1 MAAPLAALLLS
12 ACALGGQV
20 APVAPVPTVA
30 SETVDVQLLAINDF
44 HGALEPAAGP
54 NGEVGFQD
62 AGGMEY
68 LATHLARLKATNPN
82 TVVVSAGD
90 NIGGTPLLSSL
101 SHDEASIEALNLAG
115 LQISTVGNHELDE
128 GWWELARIATGGC
141 HPVDGCQDGTPFAG
155 AAFEYL
161 AANISLDPQQADPRM
176 VARAGVTGTAPRPL
190 FPAFTIRDVGGVRI
204 GFIGLILQGAP
215 GVIAPASIRGLTFG
229 PEAEAANE
237 AAGQLRQQGVRAI
250 VVLIHEG
257 GTPASADINGCD
269 RLSADFVDLVR
280 RMSDDIDVVVS
291 GHTHRAYNCT
301 IGTKLVTSAAST
313 GRIVTDIDLRL
324 DRAGGAIISKSA
336 RNRVVTR
343 DVEKHAAATAL
354 IASYRSVAG
363 AIAGRVV
370 GTFEASLFREP
381 NEAGESPLGDVIA
394 DAMLEGA
401 AAVPGGAAVVAFT
414 NPGGIRGDIVRP
426 AGGGHAT
433 ATYAQLFAVQPFG
446 NTVVVKTLTGAAIV
460 DLLEEQFGLGRTRI
474 LQVSRGFTYAYDR
487 SRPRGQRIDRAS
499 VRIAG
504 MPLVL
509 AERYRVATID
519 YLWAGG
525 DGFTALASGT
535 DPIVVGADVDV
546 LADYFFRRSPVAPGP
561 QNRIRRIR

>member
-1 MAAPLAALLLS
+1 
-12 ACALGGQV
+12 
-20 APVAPVPTVA
+20 
-30 SETVDVQLLAINDF
+30 
-44 HGALEPAAGP
+44 
-54 NGEVGFQD
+54 
-62 AGGMEY
+62 MEY

-101 SHDEASIEALNLAG
+101 SHDEASIEVLNLAG
-115 LQISTVGNHELDE
+115 LQISAVGNHELDE

-155 AAFEYL
+155 AAFQYF
-161 AANISLDPQQADPRM
+161 AANISLDPQRPIPDGCARRRDGHGAAAPVSGLHDQGRRRRTNRIHRADL
-176 VARAGVTGTAPRPL
+176 AGR
-190 FPAFTIRDVGGVRI
+190 
-204 GFIGLILQGAP
+204 P

-237 AAGQLRQQGVRAI
+237 AAKQLRQQGVRAI

-257 GTPASADINGCD
+257 GTPASADPNGCD

-291 GHTHRAYNCT
+291 GHTHRAYNST

-313 GRIVTDIDLRL
+313 GRVITDIDLRL
-324 DRAGGAIISKSA
+324 GRAGGAIISKSA

-343 DVEKHAAATAL
+343 DVEKDAAATAL
-354 IASYRSVAG
+354 IASYQSVAG

-426 AGGGHAT
+426 GGGGPAT

-446 NTVVVKTLTGAAIV
+446 NTVVVKTLTGDAIV

-504 MPLVL
+504 MPLVP

-535 DPIVVGADVDV
+535 DPIVVGSDVDV
-546 LADYFFRRSPVAPGP
+546 LADYFSRRSPVAPGP
-561 QNRIRRIR
+561 QNRILRIR

>member
-1 MAAPLAALLLS
+1 MAAPLAALLVS

-20 APVAPVPTVA
+20 APATTVA
-30 SETVDVQLLAINDF
+30 SETVDVQVLAINDF

-54 NGEVGFQD
+54 NGEVGSQD
-62 AGGMEY
+62 AGGVEY

-101 SHDEASIEALNLAG
+101 SHDESSIEALNLAG

-141 HPVDGCQDGTPFAG
+141 HPVDGCQDGTPFTG

-161 AANISLDPQQADPRM
+161 AANISLDPQQADPQM
-176 VARAGVTGTAPRPL
+176 VARAGVTGNAPRPL
-190 FPAFTIRDVGGVRI
+190 FPAFTIRDVDGVRI

-237 AAGQLRQQGVRAI
+237 AARQLRQQGVRAI

-257 GTPASADINGCD
+257 GTPASADTNGCD
-269 RLSADFVDLVR
+269 RLSTDFVDLVR

-301 IGTKLVTSAAST
+301 IGTKLVTSASST
-313 GRIVTDIDLRL
+313 GRLITDIDLRL
-324 DRAGGAIISKSA
+324 ARAGGAIISKSA

-343 DVEKHAAATAL
+343 DVEKHPAATAL
-354 IASYRSVAG
+354 IANYRSVAG
-363 AIAGRVV
+363 EIGGRVV
-370 GTFEASLFREP
+370 GTFEASLLREP
-381 NEAGESPLGDVIA
+381 NEAGESPLGDIIA

-401 AAVPGGAAVVAFT
+401 ATAPGGAAVVAFT
-414 NPGGIRGDIVRP
+414 NPGGMRGDIVRM
-426 AGGGHAT
+426 GGVGPAT
-433 ATYAQLFAVQPFG
+433 ATFTQLFDVQPFG
-446 NTVVVKTLTGAAIV
+446 NTVIVKTLTGEAIV
-460 DLLEEQFGLGRTRI
+460 DLLEEQFGPRRTRI
-474 LQVSRGFTYAYDR
+474 LQVSRGFTYAYDV

-504 MPLVL
+504 MALVP
-509 AERYRVATID
+509 AQRYRVATID
-519 YLWAGG
+519 YLWEGG

-535 DPIVVGADVDV
+535 DPVVVGGDVDV
-546 LADYFFRRSPVAPGP
+546 LADYFSRRSPVAPGP
-561 QNRIRRIR
+561 QNRIRRTR